1 MANYVSYS
9 DATELMTAIGNK
21 LSGKVDTSDVGSAN
35 GVAELDANGRVPSS
49 QLPSYVDDVLEYA
62 DLAHFPATGETGKIY
77 IAEDTNKTYRWSGL
91 GYAEISESLAL
102 GETSSTAYAGNK
114 GKANADAIAAI
125 KDGANIDSFGDVET
139 ALAGK
144 ANSSDLGD
152 KSNLTTTD
160 KSSCVAAINEVNGGV
175 INLAA
180 MISANP
186 LSHNG
191 IYTGR
196 NLGTISSAS
205 DWATFRAKYG
215 IADKSYKGLYLGDYV
230 KVNDGTYN
238 ADWMVAGFNTETNK
252 GNTNIPGECVSM
264 IPRLGDGCG
273 SSYMNSTNVTTG
285 GYKDSY
291 MNTTK
296 LPDVATKLTTIF
308 GSNLVTRDVLVS
320 KTVTN
325 GYASDWEWISCKC
338 SLLTSVQVYGS
349 LSLENTGGTYF
360 AGYNIGEGYEKLP
373 VFNFIHPVQFSR
385 SDFWLRGVNS
395 DTTFCRVS
403 GTGNANYI
411 SASTT
416 FGVRPLICLS

>member
-160 KSSCVAAINEVNGGV
+160 KSSVVGAINEVKSGLTN
-175 INLAA
+175 IT
-180 MISANP
+180 
-186 LSHNG
+186 H
-191 IYTGR
+191 TGNIPNHR
-196 NLGTISSAS
+196 SESIAGSS
-205 DWATFRAKYG
+205 
-215 IADKSYKGLYLGDYV
+215 
-230 KVNDGTYN
+230 
-238 ADWMVAGFNTETNK
+238 K
-252 GNTNIPGECVSM
+252 GNV
-264 IPRLGDGCG
+264 RLIVIKRA
-273 SSYMNSTNVTTG
+273 SIE
-285 GYKDSY
+285 
-291 MNTTK
+291 
-296 LPDVATKLTTIF
+296 VAA
-308 GSNLVTRDVLVS
+308 VVLVE
-320 KTVTN
+320 
-325 GYASDWEWISCKC
+325 YWSDA
-338 SLLTSVQVYGS
+338 LVVVYGS
-349 LSLENTGGTYF
+349 LPESITIT
-360 AGYNIGEGYEKLP
+360 K
-373 VFNFIHPVQFSR
+373 S
-385 SDFWLRGVNS
+385 
-395 DTTFCRVS
+395 TVS
-403 GTGNANYI
+403 NDIVIANESGSSIAYLVI
-411 SASTT
+411 N
-416 FGVRPLICLS
+416 